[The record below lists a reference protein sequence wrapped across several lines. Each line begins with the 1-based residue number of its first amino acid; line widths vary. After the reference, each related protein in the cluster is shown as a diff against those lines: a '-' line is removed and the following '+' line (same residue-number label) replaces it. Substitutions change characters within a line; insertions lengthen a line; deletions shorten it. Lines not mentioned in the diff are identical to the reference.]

1 MGWTYRE
8 AGVDIEAA
16 TRLKGRLKE
25 MVKTT
30 FGPEVLS
37 ELGGFGGLFALPPG
51 LRAPVLVATTDGV
64 GTKLKV
70 AVLAGRHDTVGQDLV
85 NHCVNDLLVQGARPL
100 FFLDYFATGRL
111 VPEVAEEVI
120 KGLVLA
126 CRAAGCALLGGETAE
141 MPGMYREGEYDLAGT
156 MVGVVEREA
165 ILPRKD
171 VAPGDLVLG
180 LAANGLHTN
189 GYSLVRRL
197 CLEEMKMRLDD
208 YVPEFG
214 RTLGEELLRVH
225 RNYEPLVR
233 PLLAEGLVKALV
245 HLTGG
250 GYQGNI
256 PRVLPSGLGVRI
268 EPFGWPVQPIFSF
281 LARHGRIARDEMFR
295 TFNMG
300 LGLLLIVSPT
310 AEARV
315 RELLARQGEEVYRA
329 GLVVEGA
336 GVEIVGG

>member
-1 MGWTYRE
+1 MGWTYRD
-8 AGVDIEAA
+8 AGVDIEEAA
-16 TRLKGRLKE
+16 RLKGRLKE
-25 MVKTT
+25 MAGTT

-37 ELGGFGGLFALPPG
+37 ELGGFGGLFAVPRG
-51 LRAPVLVATTDGV
+51 FREPVLVASTDGV
-64 GTKLKV
+64 GTKLKI

-111 VPEVAEEVI
+111 VPEVVEKVVE
-120 KGLVLA
+120 GLAAA
-126 CRAAGCALLGGETAE
+126 CLEAGCALLGGETAE

-156 MVGVVEREA
+156 MVGIVEREA
-165 ILPRKD
+165 ILPRPD

-197 CLEEMKMRLDD
+197 CLEELGMGLAE

-214 RTLGEELLRVH
+214 RSLGEELLRIH
-225 RNYEPLVR
+225 RNYEPLLR
-233 PLLAEGLVKALV
+233 PVLAEGLVKALV

-256 PRVLPSGLGVRI
+256 PRVLPAGLGVRI
-268 EPFGWPVQPIFSF
+268 DPRGWPIQPIFSF
-281 LARHGRIARDEMFR
+281 LARHGRIAREEMFR

-300 LGLLLIVSPT
+300 LGLLLIAAPE
-310 AEARV
+310 AEERI
-315 RELLARQGEEVYRA
+315 RNLLGAAGEEVYRA
-329 GLVVEGA
+329 GLVIEGE
-336 GVEIVGG
+336 GVEILGE

>member
-1 MGWTYRE
+1 MGWTYRD

-16 TRLKGRLKE
+16 ARLKGRLKE
-25 MVKTT
+25 MAGTT

-37 ELGGFGGLFALPPG
+37 ELGGFGGLFAVPSG
-51 LRAPVLVATTDGV
+51 FREPVLVATTDGV
-64 GTKLKV
+64 GTKLKI
-70 AVLAGRHDTVGQDLV
+70 AVLAGRHETVGWDLV
-85 NHCVNDLLVQGARPL
+85 NHCANDLLVQGARPL

-111 VPEVAEEVI
+111 VPEVVEEVV
-120 KGLVLA
+120 KGLAAA
-126 CRAAGCALLGGETAE
+126 CLEAGCALLGGETAE

-156 MVGVVEREA
+156 MVGIVEREA
-165 ILPRKD
+165 ILPRPD

-197 CLEEMKMRLDD
+197 CLEEMGMGLAE

-214 RTLGEELLRVH
+214 RSLGEELLRIH
-225 RNYEPLVR
+225 RNYEPLLR
-233 PLLAEGLVKALV
+233 PVLAEGLVKALV

-256 PRVLPSGLGVRI
+256 PRVLPAGLGVRI
-268 EPFGWPVQPIFSF
+268 DPCGWPIQPIFSF
-281 LARHGRIARDEMFR
+281 LARHGRIAREEMFR

-300 LGLLLIVSPT
+300 LGLLLIAAPE
-310 AEARV
+310 AEARIHN
-315 RELLARQGEEVYRA
+315 LLGAAGEEVYRA
-329 GLVVEGA
+329 GLVIEGE
-336 GVEIVGG
+336 GVEILGE